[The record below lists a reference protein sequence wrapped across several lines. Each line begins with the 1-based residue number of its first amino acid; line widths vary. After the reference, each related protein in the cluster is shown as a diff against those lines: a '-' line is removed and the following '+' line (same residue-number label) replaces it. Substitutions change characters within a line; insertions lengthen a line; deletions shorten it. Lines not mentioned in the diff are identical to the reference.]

1 MKDNYLPVSDN
12 NPFTDNLLGMTSEL
26 INQPYG
32 SMNAPLLDL
41 VHEELKG
48 GAKSKKT
55 KKPQS
60 KKVKSGKKVKSDKKD
75 KKVKSDKKKVKKE
88 KKIPSE
94 KKRVKEIDSY
104 LKPKLEKIAKKHD
117 VNLKARDGKPKTK
130 EQLFRSLKRKNLI

>member
-60 KKVKSGKKVKSDKKD
+60 KKVKSGKKVKSDKK
-75 KKVKSDKKKVKKE
+75 VKKE
-88 KKIPSE
+88 KKIHSE